1 MATTTKIQSIMENE
15 IYTIGANGMQRLS
28 KRPELPKGT
37 IIYSFGGGMWE
48 EKWATTGN
56 GNEIVKLSENSEES
70 YFSSPFENL
79 DEYAR
84 PISEKFGI
92 GFYYDLEA
100 PRATD
105 EEIAQAIELAN
116 NFIKERDEEK
126 KRAEEESERAREEV
140 IKKYGAIYDRPS
152 GKYHTDAVLV
162 AKHIRQDL
170 AAAFPGQK
178 FSVRKR
184 DYSYINIEWKDG
196 PTREEVEQIAGKHER
211 NCTPDKWNCDL
222 WDYQDTAF
230 TSVFGGVDGLFYYRE
245 TAPENEDISLYK
257 KPEPKQ
263 SEPAK
268 ASESEGIQLINYS
281 EKALAI
287 VGDTRAIKDTLKA
300 LGGRF
305 NAHLTCGAGWIFSK
319 SKEAAINAA
328 LNI

>member
-1 MATTTKIQSIMENE
+1 MEDE
-15 IYTIGANGMQRLS
+15 IYTLSANGMKRLS

-37 IIYSFGGGMWE
+37 IVYSFGGGMWE

-56 GNEIVKLSENSEES
+56 GNEIVKLSENSKES
-70 YFSSPFENL
+70 YFNGPLKKL

-92 GFYYDLEA
+92 GFYYDLNA

-105 EEIAQAIELAN
+105 EEIAQAIERAN
-116 NFIKERDEEK
+116 NFIKEIKEEK

-140 IKKYGAIYDRPS
+140 IKKYGAIFDRPS
-152 GKYHTDAVLV
+152 GKYMTDAVLV

-170 AAAFPGQK
+170 ANAFPGQK
-178 FSVRKR
+178 FSVRKA
-184 DYSYINIEWKDG
+184 DYSSITIEWKDG
-196 PTREEVEQIAGKHER
+196 PTREEVEQIAEKHQR
-211 NCTPDKWNCDL
+211 NCTRDKWNDDL
-222 WDYQDTAF
+222 WDYTDSAF
-230 TSVFGGVDGLFYYRE
+230 TAVFGGVDYLHYYRE
-245 TAPENEDISLYK
+245 TAPENEEISLYK

-263 SEPAK
+263 SEPAQATK
-268 ASESEGIQLINYS
+268 SEGIQIVNYS
-281 EKALAI
+281 EKAIAVI
-287 VGDTRAIKDTLKA
+287 GDTRAIKDTLKS

-319 SKEAAINAA
+319 SKEAALKAA

>member
-1 MATTTKIQSIMENE
+1 MENE
-15 IYTIGANGMQRLS
+15 IYTLSANGMKRLS

-70 YFSSPFENL
+70 YFSSPFEKL

-92 GFYYDLEA
+92 GFYYDLNA
-100 PRATD
+100 TRATD
-105 EEIAQAIELAN
+105 EEIAQAIERAN
-116 NFIKERDEEK
+116 NFIKEIEEEK
-126 KRAEEESERAREEV
+126 KRAKEESERAREEV
-140 IKKYGAIYDRPS
+140 IKKYGAIFDQPS

-170 AAAFPGQK
+170 ASAFPGQK
-178 FSVRKR
+178 FSVRKA
-184 DYSYINIEWKDG
+184 DYSSITIEWKDG

-211 NCTPDKWNCDL
+211 NCTRDKWNDDL
-222 WDYQDTAF
+222 WDYTDSAF
-230 TSVFGGVDGLFYYRE
+230 TAVFGGVDYLHYYRE
-245 TAPENEDISLYK
+245 TAPENREISLYK
-257 KPEPKQ
+257 KPDPKQ

-268 ASESEGIQLINYS
+268 ATKAEGIQIVNYS
-281 EKALAI
+281 EKAIAI
-287 VGDTRAIKDTLKA
+287 VGDTRAIKETLKA
-300 LGGRF
+300 IGGRF

-319 SKEAAINAA
+319 SKEEALKAA

>member
-1 MATTTKIQSIMENE
+1 MENE
-15 IYTIGANGMQRLS
+15 IYTLSANGLKRLS
-28 KRPELPKGT
+28 KHPELPKGT

-48 EKWATTGN
+48 EKWTTTGN

-70 YFSSPFENL
+70 YFSGPFKKL

-105 EEIAQAIELAN
+105 EEISQAIERAN
-116 NFIKERDEEK
+116 QFLKEVEEEK
-126 KRAEEESERAREEV
+126 KRAEESWNKAKEEV
-140 IKKYGAIYDRPS
+140 IKKYGAIFDQPS

-170 AAAFPGQK
+170 ANAFPGQK
-178 FSVRKR
+178 FSVRKA
-184 DYSYINIEWKDG
+184 DYSSITIEWKDG
-196 PTREEVEQIAGKHER
+196 PTREEVEKIARKHQR
-211 NCTPDKWNCDL
+211 NRTPDKWNDDL
-222 WDYQDTAF
+222 WNYKDSAF
-230 TSVFGGVDGLFYYRE
+230 TSVFGGVDYMYYRRE
-245 TAPENEDISLYK
+245 TAPENEEISLYK
-257 KPEPKQ
+257 KPEPKH

-268 ASESEGIQLINYS
+268 ATKAEGIQIVNYS
-281 EKALAI
+281 EKAIAI
-287 VGDTRAIKDTLKA
+287 VGDTRAIKETLKA

-319 SKEAAINAA
+319 SKEVAIRAA